1 MLTPFLIKK
10 FIKNHHKESCPV
22 VRKNYHLLEGW
33 LSIIVNI
40 LLASYK
46 IIAGILSGSLAILM
60 DGVHTLSDVLSS
72 FVVIFSALFS
82 HKKPDTE
89 HPFGHGRAE
98 IIGSLFVAIL
108 LSFVGFEFFKSS
120 LDRILNPQ
128 PITTNAFVWGAIF
141 SSIMI
146 KEWMARFSFSLGK
159 KIDSDILLADGIHHR
174 SDAFSSLV
182 VLLGLGSQFF
192 FQEKVAGTLG
202 WFLNRI
208 DGFLGIVLAGFI
220 FYTAFEMMKKNVNQL
235 IGEAPN
241 SKDLKNI
248 RQIALQI
255 QGVKG
260 VHNIIVHQYGAQKIV
275 SLHAEV
281 PNHFSL
287 IHSHDLAE
295 AIEDLIEEQLGFFA
309 TVHIDPLELDNPLI
323 HEFYTFIIKTLKQ
336 LSFPFDNVHDVRIVY
351 KDYKKHLSF
360 DISIA
365 NALKEGEENKIKEKL
380 TKALQ
385 DHFDNLD
392 KITIQIDPIFNY

>member
-10 FIKNHHKESCPV
+10 FIKNHHQESCTT

-33 LSIIVNI
+33 VSIIANI
-40 LLASYK
+40 LLAAYK
-46 IIAGILSGSLAILM
+46 IIAGFLSGSLAILM
-60 DGVHTLSDVLSS
+60 DGIHTLSDVLSS
-72 FVVIFSALFS
+72 FVVIFSGHFS
-82 HKKPDTE
+82 HKKPDAE

-108 LSFVGFEFFKSS
+108 LAFVGFEFFKSS
-120 LDRILNPQ
+120 LNRILNPQ

-141 SSIMI
+141 SSIII
-146 KEWMARFSFSLGK
+146 KEWMARFSLYLGK
-159 KIDSDILLADGIHHR
+159 KINSDILIADGIHHR

-182 VLLGLGSQFF
+182 VLLGLGTQFF
-192 FQEKVAGTLG
+192 FKEKVAGAFG
-202 WFLNRI
+202 WFLNRT

-220 FYTAFEMMKKNVNQL
+220 FYTAFEMIKKSVSQL

-241 SKDLKNI
+241 PKDLKNI
-248 RQIALQI
+248 RQVALQI
-255 QGVKG
+255 QGIKG

-309 TVHIDPLELDNPLI
+309 TVHIESFRIRQPFNSQASCLYCKN
-323 HEFYTFIIKTLKQ
+323 FKTTFL
-336 LSFPFDNVHDVRIVY
+336 PF
-351 KDYKKHLSF
+351 
-360 DISIA
+360 
-365 NALKEGEENKIKEKL
+365 
-380 TKALQ
+380 
-385 DHFDNLD
+385 
-392 KITIQIDPIFNY
+392 